1 MRNIYRQV
9 SICQNYG
16 SAFHIFMSFLPV
28 LSACSV
34 ASLFRLS
41 FRQSFL
47 PALIDCSSC
56 QFYLHG
62 CSSGLSPC
70 LSFLP
75 VLPAYTSCLSFLPV
89 LPACPSYLFFL
100 PVLPACSSCLYFL
113 PVLPACSSCPYFLP
127 VFPACSSCLY
137 FLLVLSA
144 WHSCRSFL
152 HVSKPELPVRLVLLL
167 HPRRIQNWNG

>member
-1 MRNIYRQV
+1 MGNIYRQV
-9 SICQNYG
+9 SICQNCD
-16 SAFHIFMSFLPV
+16 SAFPILMSFLPV

-47 PALIDCSSC
+47 SALNDCSSC

-89 LPACPSYLFFL
+89 LPASYSCLFFLPILPCLSFL
-100 PVLPACSSCLYFL
+100 PVLPAYPSCL
-113 PVLPACSSCPYFLP
+113 
-127 VFPACSSCLY
+127 
-137 FLLVLSA
+137 
-144 WHSCRSFL
+144 SFL
-152 HVSKPELPVRLVLLL
+152 RGLTAGPSCMSLSLKYLCIWSDCSMQGAYRIGTVS
-167 HPRRIQNWNG
+167 